1 MSVLKVLLAPSSQGR
16 PSATSQLLRIELSQS
31 NDVLVVAL
39 GASDWRTGVQNSS
52 DDTGRKENLV
62 SREGRENLAKN
73 RICERAKSSKEY
85 VLMQFWQSFVD
96 DSFDLE
102 NLI

>member
-1 MSVLKVLLAPSSQGR
+1 MGVECVCLEGSVTPWSSSQGR
-16 PSATSQLLRIELSQS
+16 PSAASQLLRIELSQS
-31 NDVLVVAL
+31 NVLAVAP

-62 SREGRENLAKN
+62 SREDRENFAKY

-85 VLMQFWQSFVD
+85 VLTQF
-96 DSFDLE
+96 
-102 NLI
+102 